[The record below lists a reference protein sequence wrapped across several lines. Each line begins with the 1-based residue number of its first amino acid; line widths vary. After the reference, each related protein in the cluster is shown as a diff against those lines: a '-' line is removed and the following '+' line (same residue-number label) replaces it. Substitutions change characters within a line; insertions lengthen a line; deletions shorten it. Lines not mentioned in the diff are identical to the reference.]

1 MSKLNKYYDIIENKA
16 TKTAEI
22 LIYGEIGD
30 SFWQETITARQFV
43 TDFRNL
49 EKNND
54 LINIRINSPGGSVW
68 DGQAIFNAISNS
80 SKEIHTYNDGL
91 CASMAAVLLLAAKPE
106 NVHAAK
112 NSLLMLHAPMT
123 GARGNRKDIENVLAT
138 LDKVQESLIISICE
152 KTGLKKDDVSAKYF
166 DYSDHWFTADEAKA
180 EGLYAN
186 VDDYEAE
193 NVPKNAASLKFS
205 DLVKQFEPS
214 NTIFANWIGRI
225 APESSIIT
233 ETDDNFNF
241 IDMDINKI
249 RAAYNLTEEKYP
261 TEEDVLNYV
270 QAREQELADSIAA
283 LATAET
289 ELAARTADL
298 ATSDQAVADANLT
311 IQQLTARVTE
321 LEAGPGA
328 TTATAIAEGDEGA
341 DEPISD
347 FRSAFAEANKFKT
360 K

>member
-1 MSKLNKYYDIIENKA
+1 MADLNKYYDIIENKA

-54 LINIRINSPGGSVW
+54 RINIRVNSPGGSVW
-68 DGQAIFNAISNS
+68 DGQAIFNVISTS
-80 SKEIHTYNDGL
+80 LKEIHTYNDGL

-112 NSLLMLHAPMT
+112 NSLLMLHSPMT
-123 GARGNRKDIENVLAT
+123 GARGNRKDIENVLAV
-138 LDKVQESLIISICE
+138 LDKVQESLVTSLCE
-152 KTGLKKDDVSAKYF
+152 KTGLNKDDVTARYF
-166 DYSDHWFTADEAKA
+166 DYTDHWFTADEAKA
-180 EGLYAN
+180 EGLYVN

-193 NVPKNAASLKFS
+193 NVPQNAASLKFA

-214 NTIFANWIGRI
+214 NTTFANWIGRI
-225 APESSIIT
+225 APESKIIPVT
-233 ETDDNFNF
+233 EDTLIF

-249 RAAYNLTEEKYP
+249 RAAYNLTEDKYP

-270 QAREQELADSIAA
+270 HAREQELADSIAA
-283 LATAET
+283 RETAESNLET
-289 ELAARTADL
+289 ANNTIAERDTTIVGLNARIT
-298 ATSDQAVADANLT
+298 V
-311 IQQLTARVTE
+311 

-328 TTATAIAEGDEGA
+328 ITATAITDGDEGA
-341 DEPISD
+341 DEPVSD
-347 FRSAFAEANKFKT
+347 FRSAFAEAIKFKN